1 MIGGAIYLSG
11 LIFYSALFLFTAN
24 QNQFFQIAKLM
35 VAALHCLIL
44 IVPAYMAQSSRSI
57 VKVLGYLGLIVYFL
71 YIYFLVGFFPYFGFI
86 PELYTFGSGN
96 VSDVSEVMGH
106 YFKQIFGYREVLL
119 VITAAL
125 LFYLV
130 PRHRLPVQGVLALV
144 LLPLA
149 VFSTSVYQFG
159 LPGISQS
166 LGNETLV
173 RRFGLAGF
181 SYNSINEWVNI
192 KGGYLGPKAAYP
204 GRISKLIS
212 PDPVSSQATSSMPKD
227 VDRIIL
233 VQIESFDSEAIEASL
248 SGKPVMPFVDELRSK
263 CVNYTNFLAMKGAGG
278 SSDAEFSVATG
289 LVPSLRLPALRNT
302 DFSRVETLYDQ
313 LRSAGV
319 VSRFA
324 HNNNAGYY
332 GRNIA
337 YEKINSVETDFQ
349 KPHETIQERL
359 FAKKALAASLKDSQK
374 SFHYFFN
381 YQSHGPYQ
389 GYSAQTA
396 EKFSIGASSDILS
409 DYLATMNEVD
419 QMISELFSMQSA
431 GFEDGKN
438 LFILTADH
446 PSYVHP
452 RDGEIAQ
459 SRIPA
464 MICHASFEGTTVSNV
479 YGTIDL
485 YPTILEA
492 FGVTSGNAVLGQNM
506 LDSGDNAVLL
516 PQGKLVYKDKQGK
529 VISRPCSEN
538 CGPYLGYTDQ
548 YIMLHP

>member
-24 QNQFFQIAKLM
+24 QNPIFQIAKLM

-44 IVPAYMAQSSRSI
+44 IIPVYMAQSSRWA
-57 VKVLGYLGLIVYFL
+57 VKILGYSGVIGYFL
-71 YIYFLVGFFPYFGFI
+71 YIYFLVGYFPYFGFI

-119 VITAAL
+119 VITAAV
-125 LFYLV
+125 LFYMI
-130 PRHRLPVQGVLALV
+130 PRHRLRIQGVLALV

-149 VFSTSVYQFG
+149 VFSTNVYQFG
-159 LPGISQS
+159 LPGISQT

-212 PDPVSSQATSSMPKD
+212 PNPVATQAPSSMPKD

-233 VQIESFDSEAIEASL
+233 VQIESFDTEAIEASL
-248 SGKPVMPFVDELRSK
+248 AGKPVMPFVDELRSK
-263 CVNYTNFLAMKGAGG
+263 CVNYTNFLTMKGAGG

-289 LVPSLRLPALRNT
+289 LVPSLRIPALRNT
-302 DFSRVETLYDQ
+302 DFSRLETLYDQ

-319 VSRFA
+319 ASRFA
-324 HNNNAGYY
+324 HNNNAGFY

-337 YEKINSVETDFQ
+337 YEKISSVETDFQ
-349 KPHETIQERL
+349 KPHETIEERL
-359 FAKKALAASLKDSQK
+359 FAKKALAASLTDSQK

-389 GYSAQTA
+389 GYSVQTA
-396 EKFSIGASSDILS
+396 EKFSIGSNSDIRT
-409 DYLATMNEVD
+409 DYLATMHEVD

-431 GFEDGKN
+431 GFDDGKN

-452 RDGEIAQ
+452 RDGEIAK

-464 MICHASFEGTTVSNV
+464 MICHANFEGSTVSNV

-492 FGVTSGNAVLGQNM
+492 FGITSEKTVLGQNM
-506 LDSGDNAVLL
+506 LKSGDNAVLL
-516 PQGKLVYKDKQGK
+516 PQGKLIYKNRQGN
-529 VISRPCSEN
+529 VVSRPCSEN
-538 CGPYLGYTDQ
+538 CEPFLGYTDQ